1 MQITVSNTVTIEN
14 PSLEV
19 IQWCKKELT
28 IPNPEYAKKAR
39 MHFWLGDTPKVLSLY
54 EQRGDTLVLP
64 FGTLRS
70 LPENVR
76 NEAIFQSAFADPV
89 KVDFGD
95 KEIPLY
101 DYQEEAVEMVSICKY
116 GILRSAAGSG
126 KTQMGIALVK
136 KFGVRALWLTH
147 TLDLLQQSKAR
158 AKRKIFYFSIGKFCF
173 VTAECAKSRSIMR
186 FFTHF
191 L

>member
-1 MQITVSNTVTIEN
+1 MQIIVSNTVTVEN

-39 MHFWLGDTPKVLSLY
+39 MHFWLGDTPKTLSLY
-54 EQRGDTLVLP
+54 EQHGDDLVLP

-70 LPENVR
+70 LPDSVKQ
-76 NEAIFQSAFADPV
+76 EAVFQSAFADPV
-89 KVDFGD
+89 KVDYGNT
-95 KEIPLY
+95 KIPLY

-126 KTQMGIALVK
+126 KTQIG
-136 KFGVRALWLTH
+136 RA
-147 TLDLLQQSKAR
+147 SCR
-158 AKRKIFYFSIGKFCF
+158 ER
-173 VTAECAKSRSIMR
+173 V
-186 FFTHF
+186 
-191 L
+191 